1 MQIFTYKFILYN
13 FVVLA
18 TSKVLSSHPPI
29 PVPPGY
35 HEHQRPLFLRP
46 ATTRGGCIANSSRL
60 GSRGGS
66 REGGERKGGG
76 GGGEGGIKHSP
87 SRPMTPRE
95 QFGQMGLQ
103 EEWRKRVNGAPSDKD
118 EEVHND

>member
-1 MQIFTYKFILYN
+1 MF
-13 FVVLA
+13 VLA
-18 TSKVLSSHPPI
+18 ISKVLSSHPPI

-35 HEHQRPLFLRP
+35 HEHQRPVLRP
-46 ATTRGGCIANSSRL
+46 ATTRGGRIINSSRL

-66 REGGERKGGG
+66 REGGGGS
-76 GGGEGGIKHSP
+76 EGGIKPSP
-87 SRPMTPRE
+87 SRPMSPRE

-118 EEVHND
+118 EEVMRERDSTCTCIVRACEYF